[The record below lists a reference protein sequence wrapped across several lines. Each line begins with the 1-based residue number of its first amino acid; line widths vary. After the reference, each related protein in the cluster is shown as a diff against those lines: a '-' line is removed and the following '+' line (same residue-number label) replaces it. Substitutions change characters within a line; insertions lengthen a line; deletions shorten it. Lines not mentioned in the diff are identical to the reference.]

1 MKKFI
6 ITIEE
11 MFANEF
17 EVLAENS
24 VEALDIAE
32 QRYREGEFV
41 VNRCQPRF
49 KQIASAGDEPTEW
62 MEF

>member
-24 VEALDIAE
+24 FDALDIAE
-32 QRYREGEFV
+32 QKYREGEFIV
-41 VNRCQPRF
+41 KRRQPRF
-49 KQIASAGDEPTEW
+49 KQVASVGDEPTEW